1 MKIINKIK
9 EVYKSF
15 LYRFVE
21 KDERFNSFSTL
32 EQSKFIANKII
43 FIISM
48 SSGLGLLILIFA
60 KTDQIIITKG
70 ELQPTNRVREI
81 KIPIAGVVDQIL
93 IKEGDYV
100 LKDQKLLKLDDSL
113 AKETQINL
121 KKQIDLKNNELN
133 LKNIEKDHSLKIIKN
148 QIKNLSNIIP
158 IEEKNLKRFDSLI
171 KQGAISIYEYD
182 QQKIKILNL
191 NEELNSKKSLKQVK
205 EFQIMQEIKSIE
217 NNIIDFQNQ
226 LENINEK
233 LKYSFIISP
242 INGYIFELRAKDTG
256 YVINPNLELMQIVPD
271 NDLEA
276 SIFINSNDIGF
287 INIGKKAE
295 ISVDSYPASDFG
307 VLNGS
312 VRFISQNSSKIK
324 ENTDNLFFS
333 SKIKLDTQYLNS
345 VKGKKLELKPGMSI
359 TANIKLRR
367 LSYLQIIFNL
377 FTDKAKSIK
386 EI

>member
-1 MKIINKIK
+1 MKLINKLK
-9 EVYKSF
+9 EIYKSL

-81 KIPIAGVVDQIL
+81 KIPIAGVVEQIL

-133 LKNIEKDHSLKIIKN
+133 LKNIEKDHSLKIIRN

-158 IEEKNLKRFDSLI
+158 IEEKNLKRFNTLI

-233 LKYSFIISP
+233 LKYSYIISP
-242 INGYIFELRAKDTG
+242 INGYIFELRAKDSG

-287 INIGKKAE
+287 VNIGKKAE
-295 ISVDSYPASDFG
+295 ISVDSYPATDFG

-312 VRFISQNSSKIK
+312 VRFISQNSTKIN
-324 ENTDNLFFS
+324 ENNDNLFFS

-345 VKGKKLELKPGMSI
+345 VNGNKLELKPGMSI

>member
-233 LKYSFIISP
+233 LKYSYIISP

-324 ENTDNLFFS
+324 ENTDNLFFR

>member
-1 MKIINKIK
+1 MKLINKLK
-9 EVYKSF
+9 EIYKSL

-81 KIPIAGVVDQIL
+81 KIPIAGVVEKIL

-133 LKNIEKDHSLKIIKN
+133 LKNIEKDHSLKIIRN

-158 IEEKNLKRFDSLI
+158 IEEKNLKRFNTLI

-233 LKYSFIISP
+233 LKYSYIISP

-287 INIGKKAE
+287 VNIGKKAE
-295 ISVDSYPASDFG
+295 ISVDSYPATDFG

-312 VRFISQNSSKIK
+312 VRFISQNSTKIN
-324 ENTDNLFFS
+324 ENNDNLFFS

-345 VKGKKLELKPGMSI
+345 VNGNKLELKPGMSI

>member
-233 LKYSFIISP
+233 LKYSYIISP

-345 VKGKKLELKPGMSI
+345 VNDNKLELKPGMSI

>member
-1 MKIINKIK
+1 
-9 EVYKSF
+9 
-15 LYRFVE
+15 
-21 KDERFNSFSTL
+21 
-32 EQSKFIANKII
+32 
-43 FIISM
+43 M

-233 LKYSFIISP
+233 LKYSYIISP

-324 ENTDNLFFS
+324 ENTDNLFFR